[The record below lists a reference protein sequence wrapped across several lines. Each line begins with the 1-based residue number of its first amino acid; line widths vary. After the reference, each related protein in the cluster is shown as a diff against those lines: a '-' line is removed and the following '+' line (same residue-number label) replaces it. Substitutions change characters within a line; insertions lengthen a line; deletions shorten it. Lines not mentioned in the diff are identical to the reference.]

1 MEKMTEDILAI
12 IRSTRS
18 ISLPYWGKAE
28 IVKQKSESPTDVVTR
43 LDYEVE
49 QYLAKEF
56 EKLDSSI
63 SYVGEEFGGNRES
76 KRFWLV
82 DPIDG
87 TAHFIRGMP
96 FCTTMVALVENGQ
109 VTFSAIYDFINDCMY
124 HAEKGKGAYKDA
136 ETIHV
141 SERGLEHSYLAY
153 ESNLYKEGNM
163 DTYLQLR
170 KKTNLFN
177 TLSAGYEFV
186 LVATGRIE
194 GRICL
199 DPFGKD
205 YDFAPGSLLISEAGG
220 IVTNIGSS
228 EYDYTN
234 LNFIASNK
242 AVHESLTQGI
252 GAIFTV

>member
-1 MEKMTEDILAI
+1 MTEDILAI

-96 FCTTMVALVENGQ
+96 FCTTMELIE
-109 VTFSAIYDFINDCMY
+109 CMS
-124 HAEKGKGAYKDA
+124 
-136 ETIHV
+136 I
-141 SERGLEHSYLAY
+141 
-153 ESNLYKEGNM
+153 
-163 DTYLQLR
+163 
-170 KKTNLFN
+170 
-177 TLSAGYEFV
+177 TLSPRV
-186 LVATGRIE
+186 QI
-194 GRICL
+194 
-199 DPFGKD
+199 
-205 YDFAPGSLLISEAGG
+205 
-220 IVTNIGSS
+220 
-228 EYDYTN
+228 
-234 LNFIASNK
+234 
-242 AVHESLTQGI
+242 
-252 GAIFTV
+252 